1 MKKSILTFLG
11 LMMGFLYT
19 LNAQQTIQFYD
30 QNTWQPIEG
39 VIVKVEQFENLKIQ
53 VLISDVKGKVMIAD
67 VSSSTPVSISH
78 LDYLKL
84 NVPYSFLQEKKF
96 KIAMKSN
103 ANTFEETVISASKA
117 EEKKKDVAQKIQVL
131 KSSELQFQNQT
142 SMADAMAG
150 SGNVFVQKSQLGG
163 GSPIIRGFE
172 TNRVL
177 MVVDGIRMNNA
188 IYRGGH
194 LQNIITL
201 DNSMMDRVELVFGPG
216 SVVYGS
222 DAIGGVMSFSTKNPS
237 FSSTEKT
244 LIKAGAFS
252 RYFSAANGYAA
263 NASVSVGSKRFA
275 SLTSFTY
282 SSYGDLRQGAVR
294 SPLVGNFGSRPWYV
308 ERINGTDS
316 MIVNADTNLQVGSG
330 YTQYDI
336 TQKFL
341 LRQNSWLK
349 HKLNF
354 QLSNSSNIDRYDRLT
369 LLSSGKP
376 RFAEWYYGPQFRM
389 LVSYSLELTNKN
401 KFYDNARVILG
412 YQSIEESRM
421 DRRFKKDFLNH
432 RIEKL
437 DIITFNA
444 DFAKKLDKHELRYGL
459 DAYINSVTSTAFV
472 KDIVQDTSGKLDT
485 RYPDGGSIMNTLAA
499 YLTHTWELSDKLII
513 NDGIRFS
520 QVGLSAKFDDKT
532 FFPFPFNTI
541 NQNHSALNGN
551 VGLIYLPTK
560 DLRITA
566 TGSTGF
572 RAPNVDD
579 LTKVFESVPGKIIV
593 PNPNLNY
600 EYSYSAEVG
609 GNYRFAKSVN
619 VGANAYY
626 TMLTNALTVQN
637 STYNGLDSIVYDGSL
652 SQVMTTTNAGRA
664 YVYGF
669 EGFITGELGDFISII
684 ATVNYTYGRIKTDSI
699 PYPLDH
705 IPPVFGKIGLT
716 YHIDKFKAEL
726 FSNYSGWK
734 RLKDYNLIGEDN
746 YTYALP
752 EGMPGWFTLNVR
764 TGYNFNKNVSI
775 QVACENILDQNYRNF
790 ASNISAPGRNFILT
804 LRGIF

>member
-1 MKKSILTFLG
+1 MKKSLVASIG
-11 LMMGFLYT
+11 LVLCFVYS
-19 LNAQQTIQFYD
+19 LNAQRIVQFYD
-30 QNTWQPIEG
+30 ENTWQPIEG
-39 VIVKVEQFENLKIQ
+39 VLVKVEQVGDQKIQ
-53 VLISDVKGKVMIAD
+53 VLVSDVKGKITIQD
-67 VSSSTPVSISH
+67 VQPSTFVSISH
-78 LDYLKL
+78 SDYLKL
-84 NVPYSFLQEKKF
+84 NVQYSFLLEKNF
-96 KIAMKSN
+96 KIALKSN
-103 ANTFEETVISASKA
+103 ANTFEETVISASKV

-172 TNRVL
+172 TNKVL

-201 DNSMMDRVELVFGPG
+201 DNSTMDRIEVVFGPG

-222 DAIGGVMSFSTKNPS
+222 DAIGGVMSFTTKNPS
-237 FSSTEKT
+237 FSTTEKS
-244 LIKAGAFS
+244 LVKSGAYTRF
-252 RYFSAANGYAA
+252 FSAANGISVNA
-263 NASVSVGSKRFA
+263 NVSVGTKRFA

-282 SSYGDLRQGAVR
+282 SNYGDLRQGAVR

-308 ERINGTDS
+308 ERINGVDS

-336 TQKFL
+336 LQKIL
-341 LRQNSWLK
+341 YKQNNWLT

-369 LLSSGKP
+369 LMSNGKP

-389 LVSYSLELTNKN
+389 LASYTLELTNEN
-401 KFYDNARVILG
+401 KLYDNARIILG

-421 DRRFKKDFLNH
+421 DRRFGKNLLNH
-432 RIEKL
+432 RIENL
-437 DIITFNA
+437 DIATFNG
-444 DFAKKLDKHELRYGL
+444 DFTKKLGKHELRFGL
-459 DAYINSVTSTAFV
+459 DAYINLIKSTAFV
-472 KDIVQDTSGKLDT
+472 KDIVADTTGKLDT
-485 RYPDGGSIMNTLAA
+485 RYPDGGSSMNAIAA
-499 YLTHTWELSDKLII
+499 YATHTWEISDKLIL
-513 NDGIRFS
+513 NNGLRFS
-520 QVGLSAKFDDKT
+520 QVGLSAKFNDKT
-532 FFPFPFNTI
+532 FFPFPFNSI
-541 NQNHSALNGN
+541 NQNHNALNGN
-551 VGLIYLPTK
+551 VGLIYMPLE

-579 LTKVFESVPGKIIV
+579 LTKVFESVPGKVVV
-593 PNPNLNY
+593 PNPNLNN
-600 EYSYSAEVG
+600 EYSYSAELG
-609 GNYRFAKSVN
+609 LNYRFAKSVN
-619 VGANAYY
+619 IGANGYY
-626 TMLTNALTVQN
+626 TLLTNALTVQN
-637 STYNGLDSIVYDGSL
+637 SSYNGEDSILYDGSL

-669 EGFITGELGDFISII
+669 EGFVTGELGDFFSII
-684 ATVNYTYGRIKTDSI
+684 GTVNYTYGRIKTDSV

-705 IPPVFGKIGLT
+705 IPPVFGKISLT
-716 YHIDKFKAEL
+716 YQVNKFKAEF

-734 RLKDYNLIGEDN
+734 RTKDYNLIGEDN
-746 YTYALP
+746 YAYALT
-752 EGMPGWFTLNVR
+752 EGMPSWFTLNVR
-764 TGYNFNKNVSI
+764 AGYNFNKNLSM

-804 LRGIF
+804 LRGNF

>member
-1 MKKSILTFLG
+1 MRLSFLALVG
-11 LMMGFLYT
+11 LIIGFLHS
-19 LNAQQTIQFYD
+19 LNAQQTVQFYD
-30 QNTWQPIEG
+30 ENTWQPIAGVEVKMDNQIVISNEKG
-39 VIVKVEQFENLKIQ
+39 FISLNESVYTSVFRISHPDYVVIVTSYSKI
-53 VLISDVKGKVMIAD
+53 A
-67 VSSSTPVSISH
+67 
-78 LDYLKL
+78 
-84 NVPYSFLQEKKF
+84 EKKF
-96 KIAMKSN
+96 KIGLKSN
-103 ANTFEETVISASKA
+103 ANTFDETVISASKV

-172 TNRVL
+172 TNKVL

-201 DNSMMDRVELVFGPG
+201 DNSMMDRVEVVFGPG

-222 DAIGGVMSFSTKNPS
+222 DAIGGVLSFTTKNPTL
-237 FSSTEKT
+237 SSTDKT
-244 LIKAGAFS
+244 LVKAGAYS
-252 RYFSAANGYAA
+252 RYFSAANGYSA
-263 NASVSVGSKRFA
+263 NSNISVGLKRFA

-282 SSYGDLRQGAVR
+282 SYYGDLRQGAVR

-308 ERINGTDS
+308 KRINGIDS

-330 YTQYDI
+330 YSQYDI
-336 TQKFL
+336 LQKILFK
-341 LRQNSWLK
+341 QNNWLT

-354 QLSNSSNIDRYDRLT
+354 QLSNSSNVDRYDRLT
-369 LLSSGKP
+369 LMSSGKP

-389 LVSYSLELTNKN
+389 LVSYTLELTNKN
-401 KFYDNARVILG
+401 KIYDNGRIIFG

-421 DRRFKKDFLNH
+421 DRQFGKNFLNN
-432 RIEKL
+432 RIENL
-437 DIITFNA
+437 DIATFNA
-444 DFAKKLDKHELRYGL
+444 DFTKKIGKHELRYGL
-459 DAYINSVTSTAFV
+459 DAYINSVKSTAFV
-472 KDIVQDTSGKLDT
+472 KDIIQDTVGKLDT
-485 RYPDGGSIMNTLAA
+485 RYPDGGSAMKALAA
-499 YLTHTWELSDKLII
+499 YATHTWELTEKLII
-513 NDGIRFS
+513 NDGLRFS
-520 QVGLSAKFDDKT
+520 QVGLNALFEDKT
-532 FFPFPFNTI
+532 FFPFPFNSI
-541 NQNHSALNGN
+541 NQNHSAVNGN
-551 VGLIYLPTK
+551 IGLIYLPTK
-560 DLRITA
+560 DFRITA

-579 LTKVFESVPGKIIV
+579 LTKVFESVPGKVVV
-593 PNPNLNY
+593 PNPNLDY
-600 EYSYSAEVG
+600 EYSYSSELG
-609 GNYRFAKSVN
+609 LHYRFAKSVN
-619 VGANAYY
+619 IGANAYY
-626 TMLTNALTVQN
+626 TLLTNALTVQN
-637 STYNGLDSIVYDGSL
+637 SNYNDQDSILYNGVL
-652 SQVMTTTNAGRA
+652 SQVMTTKNAGRA

-669 EGFITGELGDFISII
+669 EGFVTGELGNFFSLI

-716 YHIDKFKAEL
+716 YQVDKFKAEI

-746 YTYALP
+746 YAYALP
-752 EGMPGWFTLNVR
+752 VGMPGWFTLNIR
-764 TGYNFNKNVSI
+764 SGYNFNKNLSI

-804 LRGIF
+804 LRGNF